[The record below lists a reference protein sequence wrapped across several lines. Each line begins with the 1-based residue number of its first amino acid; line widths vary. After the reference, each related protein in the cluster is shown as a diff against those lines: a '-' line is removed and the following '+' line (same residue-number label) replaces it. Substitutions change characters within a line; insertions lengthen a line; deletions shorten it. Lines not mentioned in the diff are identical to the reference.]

1 MTPAEA
7 GRVLALAAAYDNR
20 QAGQAAALAW
30 AQALDPGITVDD
42 AQAAVVAHYR
52 DSREWVMPADVNRR
66 CRALRAE
73 RIRAAGH
80 LPGPQDLVD
89 DPAAWQAWR
98 LAATRAIGDGATRE
112 QASAAAWRAI
122 GRTPPPA
129 LPETRRRRLT
139 PETRRSD

>member
-20 QAGQAAALAW
+20 QAGQAA
-30 AQALDPGITVDD
+30 
-42 AQAAVVAHYR
+42 VVAHYR
-52 DSREWVMPADVNRR
+52 DSRDWVMPADVNRR

-89 DPAAWQAWR
+89 DPAAW
-98 LAATRAIGDGATRE
+98 
-112 QASAAAWRAI
+112 RAI

-139 PETRRSD
+139 PETKHSD